1 MSLTLELPQAL
12 EEALKRDAAKRGL
25 SLADYALQLL
35 SRERLGNEHPTS
47 GRDLVAYWH
56 SEGVTGMRTD
66 IVDTQSHARR
76 LRREA
81 EQRHRE

>member
-35 SRERLGNEHPTS
+35 GGRVGHTKPTNGRE
-47 GRDLVAYWH
+47 LVAYWQ
-56 SEGVTGMRTD
+56 SEGVPGMRADITD
-66 IVDTQSHARR
+66 AQAHARSV
-76 LRREA
+76 RREA
-81 EQRHRE
+81 EQRHQK